1 MNNRTAVAAAV
12 LIAVA
17 LSARAREQ
25 KFDTYTNV
33 RFGYAVDY
41 PADMLI
47 PQGEPDNGDGQRF
60 TSQARDVELVVVGSY
75 NALEATLGERFAEEM
90 EREGDDAP
98 KRTVTYKVLK
108 KDWFVISGT
117 EGGKV
122 FYTKVM
128 MKGDTFIKMAFRYPA
143 ERDTELT
150 PLTARIA
157 KSFRHVETSAVPSGT
172 AKALVRSAD
181 RSSPKP

>member
-1 MNNRTAVAAAV
+1 MKNRFAKVAAV
-12 LIAVA
+12 LIALA
-17 LSARAREQ
+17 LSSVAREQ

-41 PADMLI
+41 PADMLT

-60 TSQARDVELVVVGSY
+60 TSQTGDVELLAVGSY
-75 NALEATLGERFAEEM
+75 NALDKTLRERFAEEM
-90 EREGDDAP
+90 EPEDDDAP

-108 KDWFVISGT
+108 KDWFVVSGT
-117 EGGKV
+117 EGKRV

-128 MKGDTFIKMAFRYPA
+128 LKEDTFKRMTFRYPA
-143 ERDTELT
+143 ERDAELT

-157 KSFRHVETSAVPSGT
+157 KSFRHVQVET
-172 AKALVRSAD
+172 D
-181 RSSPKP
+181 RTGSP